1 MKKKTAIRTSR
12 AHHAPHFYV
21 LFAFV
26 MIVVGAFA
34 AIVVTKVIGQ
44 TANNVIYA
52 CSQKQTGNLRMVAA
66 GSVCKPDEIGISW
79 NVQGPQGQQGDPGAS
94 STSNL
99 PFSC

>member
-1 MKKKTAIRTSR
+1 MKKKTAHRTLR

-21 LFAFV
+21 LFAVV

-34 AIVVTKVIGQ
+34 AIVATKVVGQ

-66 GSVCKPDEIGISW
+66 GTVCKPDEVGVSW
-79 NVQGPQGQQGDPGAS
+79 NVQGPAGPAGSGAS
-94 STSNL
+94 SAL
-99 PFSC
+99 PYSCY